1 MLCNHCGKEFGEGIT
16 CQFCGTDRVEALGT
30 FGGFHP
36 NSKGSGS
43 MKQGITTPGGISVT
57 NSDKML
63 CFCCGEIIPGVA
75 KFCPYCKA
83 EQYVVCPKCGIR
95 YLAQYPSCYECGTE
109 REKYL
114 IEQEVEKKKR
124 EEEAA
129 LREAKCPV
137 ISSFKVSKYSN
148 TGDRGIVF
156 EWSCINVESCNLTCL
171 VDINL
176 ITVRDYLRPIGTKY
190 ISVSEMMDWLP
201 VFRTPTRIGFR
212 LEAKGI
218 YGDLRQ
224 ETLWIGIRWPWLS
237 RLEIII

>member
-43 MKQGITTPGGISVT
+43 LKQGITTPGGISVT

-114 IEQEVEKKKR
+114 REQEVERKKR
-124 EEEAA
+124 AEEAA
-129 LREAKCPV
+129 LREAMRPI
-137 ISSFKVSKYSN
+137 ISSFKVSKYRKS
-148 TGDRGIVF
+148 GDYGIVLK
-156 EWSCINVESCNLTCL
+156 WSCINVEFCDLSWSIDSNWILFRNNLG
-171 VDINL
+171 
-176 ITVRDYLRPIGTKY
+176 PIGTVN
-190 ISVSEMMDWLP
+190 ISANSIAGWWP
-201 VFRTPTRIGFR
+201 IYKSPTRVNFR
-212 LEAKGI
+212 LKAKGK
-218 YGDLRQ
+218 YGDLIQ
-224 ETLWIGIRWPWLS
+224 ETLWIGVQEHWFSP
-237 RLEIII
+237 LEIFI